1 MLVHLGYYWPWRARL
16 CLPAWQ
22 RRMCVSLCVLFDCV
36 FVFWFMCMPLFLS
49 LLFLADL
56 SPLTFLKMRLQD
68 VALIEEAPEGLHSSK
83 CTTGTRLGLRVS
95 RRPFPWPSTILHL
108 DGRASWTQKSFPQTG
123 LVCWFLILFRFGDI
137 VWFMRMKAIQIMR
150 MMALLITNG
159 NEDGNNDNTN

>member
-1 MLVHLGYYWPWRARL
+1 
-16 CLPAWQ
+16 
-22 RRMCVSLCVLFDCV
+22 MCVSMRFVWLCVCLLV
-36 FVFWFMCMPLFLS
+36 YVHASLSLS
-49 LLFLADL
+49 LLFFTRY
-56 SPLTFLKMRLQD
+56 LTINFPQDALD
-68 VALIEEAPEGLHSSK
+68 VALIEEGPEGLHSSK

-150 MMALLITNG
+150 MMALLISNG